1 MGAPGYPLHHAR
13 DSRIARTRIALLG
26 FWLGALV
33 AFGGLF
39 VPAAFANLPTPLAA
53 TVLGA
58 GFSALDRGGVALG
71 LTCVALGLAEVRR
84 GSRSGGAR
92 LRALVPLAGVLA
104 HLVSAVA
111 VAPKIHALRMAAGGA
126 IGQADGP
133 ELAAFAQLHAAS
145 RALFGLAA
153 ASALLAC
160 LWDVFS
166 LRRGRSPGA
175 SPDGESS
182 VF

>member
-1 MGAPGYPLHHAR
+1 MGGPGYPLHHAR

-26 FWLGALV
+26 FWVGSLL

-58 GFSALDRGGVALG
+58 GFAALDRGGIALG
-71 LTCVALGLAEVRR
+71 LLCVVLGLSDRR
-84 GSRSGGAR
+84 ASR
-92 LRALVPLAGVLA
+92 LRALLPLAGVVA
-104 HLVSAVA
+104 HLASAFV
-111 VAPKIHALRMAAGGA
+111 VTPKIHALRMAAGGA

-133 ELAAFAQLHAAS
+133 ELAAFAQLHSAS

-160 LWDVFS
+160 VWDVFS
-166 LRRGRSPGA
+166 LREGRSPGA
-175 SPDGESS
+175 SPDGESN

>member
-1 MGAPGYPLHHAR
+1 MAR
-13 DSRIARTRIALLG
+13 ARIALLG
-26 FWLGALV
+26 FWLGALL

-39 VPAAFANLPTPLAA
+39 VPAAFANLPTSLAA
-53 TVLGA
+53 SVLGA
-58 GFSALDRGGVALG
+58 GFAALDRGGVALG
-71 LTCVALGLAEVRR
+71 LTCVALGLADLHRGGVRT
-84 GSRSGGAR
+84 GAAR
-92 LRALVPLAGVLA
+92 LRALLPLAGVLA
-104 HLVSAVA
+104 HLASALA
-111 VAPKIHALRMAAGGA
+111 VTPKIHALRMAAGGT
-126 IGQADGP
+126 IGQADGS

-160 LWDVFS
+160 VWDVFS
-166 LRRGRSPGA
+166 LRQGRSPGV

>member
-1 MGAPGYPLHHAR
+1 V
-13 DSRIARTRIALLG
+13 RIALLG
-26 FWLGALV
+26 LWLGALV

-39 VPAAFANLPTPLAA
+39 VPAAFENLPTGLAA
-53 TVLGA
+53 SVLGA
-58 GFSALDRGGVALG
+58 GFAALDRGGVALG
-71 LTCVALGLAEVRR
+71 LTCVVLGLADRR
-84 GSRSGGAR
+84 ALR
-92 LRALVPLAGVLA
+92 LRALLPLAGVIA
-104 HLVSAVA
+104 HLASAWA
-111 VAPKIHALRMAAGGA
+111 VTPKIHALRMAAGGT

-160 LWDVFS
+160 VWDVFS
-166 LRRGRSPGA
+166 LRENGSPGA
-175 SPDGESS
+175 SPDGESN